1 MEIFQ
6 LISVIN
12 GFFSIFVLSNKSNM
26 KSKEFHKLIQSKG
39 WIKIRQAGSHVI
51 YEKDGRK
58 VSVPY
63 HGSDEVPKGIEN
75 KLRKEMGL

>member
-6 LISVIN
+6 LISAIN

-26 KSKEFHKLIQSKG
+26 KSKEFHKLIQTKG

-58 VSVPY
+58 VSVPTT
-63 HGSDEVPKGIEN
+63 GQTRF
-75 KLRKEMGL
+75 RKELKIN